1 MISLAFP
8 SATQVAWLW
17 DDIKPVLSRRAA
29 LPSCNMDLHETF
41 ARYGLPRHEDR
52 LRWLQRAKGKAAK
65 PVAGC
70 DEADSS

>member
-29 LPSCNMDLHETF
+29 LPPCNMDLHETF
-41 ARYGLPRHEDR
+41 ARFGLPRHEDR
-52 LRWLQRAKGKAAK
+52 LHWLQRARVAK
-65 PVAGC
+65 PVASA
-70 DEADSS
+70 DEDDEVT